1 MTSITDV
8 ALLAG
13 VSATTAKRAIK
24 EPEKLHP
31 DTLRRVQDAIA
42 ELHYE
47 PDLRAGALRAG
58 QSRTVGVMLG
68 SIIEPFFAQLAR
80 TLSVELR
87 RNGYN
92 MLLTENEY
100 QSEQELAELKLL
112 YGQRIDALILR
123 PGYGNKSRDY
133 LARLHERGVF
143 IAQIDYCSPGT
154 PYPSVML
161 DNPGA
166 VREGVRYLHSLGH
179 RRIAATGKFDQ
190 KMHPEMRS
198 YTFPAAMAEV
208 GLSAYPEYEQVMF
221 LTEDNAYQYTL
232 KVMRL
237 PQPPT
242 ALFALTGAS
251 AAGCYR
257 ALQELN
263 ISVPDDVS
271 LLTFDNYSWMGLV
284 SPGITALEQPAAD
297 MARAAVQMTL
307 AALSG
312 EEYTREVVFPAQ
324 LIVRGSCAAPRPDSV
339 AMQLSGSVRPEALTK
354 G

>member
-1 MTSITDV
+1 MTSIINV
-8 ALLAG
+8 AQLAG
-13 VSATTAKRAIK
+13 VSATTAKRALK
-24 EPEKLHP
+24 DPDKLHP
-31 DTLRRVQDAIA
+31 ETLRRVQEAIA

-87 RNGYN
+87 RSGYN

-123 PGYGNKSRDY
+123 PGYGGKSRDY

-143 IAQIDYCSPGT
+143 IAQIDYCSPDA

-161 DNPGA
+161 DNGGA
-166 VREGVRYLHSLGH
+166 VRAGVRYLRALGH
-179 RRIAATGKFDQ
+179 ERIAATGKFDQ
-190 KMHPEMRS
+190 RMHPETRS
-198 YTFPAAMAEV
+198 YTFPSAMAEV
-208 GLSAYPEYEQVMF
+208 GLRVHPEYERVMF
-221 LTEDNAYQYTL
+221 LTEANAYLYTL
-232 KVMRL
+232 EVMRL

-242 ALFALTGAS
+242 AIFALTGAS

-263 ISVPDDVS
+263 ISVPGEVS

-284 SPGITALEQPAAD
+284 SPGITALEQPAD
-297 MARAAVQMTL
+297 EMARAAVQMTL
-307 AALSG
+307 AALGG
-312 EEYTREVVFPAQ
+312 EPYVHDVVFPARM
-324 LIVRGSCAAPRPDSV
+324 VMRGSCAAPRT
-339 AMQLSGSVRPEALTK
+339 EALAVRLAT
-354 G
+354 